1 MKINKSDLYID
12 YSISG
17 NTLWYASE
25 AGEDPNYILIASFG
39 SDMWNELFP
48 KIHINNNSI
57 NSKELLK
64 AQRKR
69 WLEQELIK
77 LNTVNEENIKV
88 LNEGGVITDEKLEN
102 LINKCIEKKLN
113 E

>member
-64 AQRKR
+64 LWRKK
-69 WLEQELIK
+69 WLEQELKK
-77 LNTVNEENIKV
+77 LNNVNEENIKV
-88 LNEGGVITDEKLEN
+88 INEGGIITDEKIEN
-102 LINKCIEKKLN
+102 LLIQYLEKYKK
-113 E
+113 